1 MTSSP
6 TVLPEAHRGPH
17 HEAGVQSN
25 AALEA
30 SPGLQDG
37 AEPVL
42 PPALAAALRLDRR
55 LWLGGGAVAGIGALL
70 AIGVP
75 ASSLI
80 PFAAVGACLGMHLFM
95 GHGGHG
101 GHGGHDSH
109 GDSSSDRPAGA
120 THEGH

>member
-6 TVLPEAHRGPH
+6 TVLPEAHHGPH
-17 HEAGVQSN
+17 HEAVVQPT
-25 AALEA
+25 AALEGT
-30 SPGLQDG
+30 PTVQRG

-80 PFAAVGACLGMHLFM
+80 PLAAVGACLGMHLFM
-95 GHGGHG
+95 GHG